1 MSRFVSEAIAE
12 RNARGRAALI
22 GYLPLGF
29 PDLRGSI
36 EAAIA
41 VLQSGVDAIELGLPY
56 SDPVMDGPVIQ
67 AATRQAL
74 ASGIRTADVFEAVAA
89 IRARV
94 DAPVLVMGYVNPIE
108 QYGIE
113 RFASD
118 LADAG
123 GAGLVT
129 PDLTPDNASEW
140 IDASTRH
147 GLERVF
153 LAAPS
158 STPARLERVA
168 QATNGFIYASSTMGV
183 TGTRQHLSDE
193 AERLVSRIR
202 EVHQGHVCVGI
213 GISTPEHVTDVARYA
228 NGAIVGSALVH
239 TLSTEGLSATAHLAA
254 QLSDG
259 TTVRDRPTMC

>member
-1 MSRFVSEAIAE
+1 MSRFANEMITE
-12 RNARGRAALI
+12 RISHGRAALI

-36 EAAIA
+36 EAALA
-41 VLQSGVDAIELGLPY
+41 VLDNGIDAIELGLPY

-67 AATRQAL
+67 AASRQAL
-74 ASGIRTADVFEAVAA
+74 GGGIRTADVFEAVAA

-94 DAPVLVMGYVNPIE
+94 DAPVLVMAYANPIE
-108 QYGIE
+108 QYGIA

-118 LADAG
+118 LVAVG

-140 IDASTRH
+140 ITESTQHR
-147 GLERVF
+147 LERVF
-153 LAAPS
+153 LAAPN
-158 STPARLERVA
+158 STAARLEGVV

-183 TGTRQHLSDE
+183 TGARQRLGEE
-193 AERLVSRIR
+193 AEQLVGRIR

-213 GISTPEHVTDVARYA
+213 GISTPDHVADIASYA
-228 NGAIVGSALVH
+228 DGAIVGSALVH
-239 TLSTEGLSATAHLAA
+239 ALATQGLDGVAHLAA
-254 QLSDG
+254 QLSG
-259 TTVRDRPTMC
+259 GAIRN